1 MKIIEVKA
9 SINYE
14 IMIGSNILA
23 QSGEYIR
30 KAIAN
35 PCTAVIISDDNVQ
48 QLYGETV
55 SNSLQKQGF
64 KVQQY
69 TIAHGESSKNI
80 QTLTELWRFLAAE
93 KITKSDIIV
102 ALGGG
107 VVGDLSGFAA
117 ATYLRGIRF
126 VQILTSLLAM
136 VDASVGGKTA
146 VDLPEGKNLVG
157 AFWQPGLV
165 LCDCEALETL
175 PGQYFADGWAEIIK
189 YGFIDD
195 LPLLKMLEE
204 KSEPTEEIIARCV
217 DDKRKLVEADE
228 YDKGSRQLL
237 NLGHTLGHA
246 IEKCSAYQISHGQA
260 VAIGMV
266 LITKAAVKRRWCSAE
281 VLEKLLELT
290 RKFKLPQSCSYSAE
304 ELAAAA
310 LVDKKRS
317 GDNLNLI
324 VPQALGKSRIEKIA
338 VEELLGIIKD
348 GLDDE
353 YNY

>member
-14 IMIGSNILA
+14 IMIGSDILA

-35 PCTAVIISDDNVQ
+35 PCTAVIVSDDNVQ
-48 QLYGETV
+48 KLYAETV
-55 SNSLQKQGF
+55 SQSLQKQGF
-64 KVQQY
+64 RVYQF
-69 TIAHGESSKNI
+69 IFAHGEESKNI
-80 QTLTELWRFLAAE
+80 QTLTDLWQFLAE
-93 KITKSDIIV
+93 KQITKSDIIV

-107 VVGDLSGFAA
+107 VVGDLSGLAA
-117 ATYLRGIRF
+117 ATYLRGIKF
-126 VQILTSLLAM
+126 VQIPTSLLAM

-146 VDLPEGKNLVG
+146 IDLPEGKNLVG
-157 AFWQPGLV
+157 AFWQPSLV
-165 LCDCEALETL
+165 LCDCAALKTL
-175 PGQYFADGWAEIIK
+175 PAQYFADGWAEIIK
-189 YGFIDD
+189 YGFINDQE
-195 LPLLKMLEE
+195 LLKMLAESTE
-204 KSEPTEEIIARCV
+204 STEEIIARCV

-246 IEKCSAYQISHGQA
+246 IEKCSHYQISHGQA

-266 LITKAAVKRRWCSAE
+266 LIAKAAIKRRWCAAE
-281 VLEKLLELT
+281 VLDKMLELT
-290 RKFKLPQSCSYSAE
+290 AKFNLPQSCSYSAE
-304 ELAAAA
+304 ELAKAA
-310 LVDKKRS
+310 LVDKKRQHDS
-317 GDNLNLI
+317 LNLI
-324 VPQALGKSRIEKIA
+324 VPQILGKSIIKKIA
-338 VEELLGIIKD
+338 IEELLSVIKD

>member
-1 MKIIEVKA
+1 MKKVEVKA
-9 SINYE
+9 TKNYQVL
-14 IMIGSNILA
+14 IGSNILE
-23 QSGEYIR
+23 QSGAYIAEVI
-30 KAIAN
+30 K
-35 PCTAVIISDDNVQ
+35 PCTAIIISDDNVQ

-126 VQILTSLLAM
+126 VQIPTSLLAM

-157 AFWQPGLV
+157 AFWQPSLV
-165 LCDCEALETL
+165 LCDCAALKTL
-175 PGQYFADGWAEIIK
+175 PAQYLLDGWAEVIK
-189 YGFIDD
+189 YGFIADAE
-195 LPLLKMLEE
+195 LLDMLAEA
-204 KSEPTEEIIARCV
+204 SEPSEEIIARCV
-217 DDKRKLVEADE
+217 ENKRRLVEADE

-246 IEKCSAYQISHGQA
+246 IEKCSNYQISHGQA
-260 VAIGMV
+260 VAIGMI
-266 LITKAAVKRRWCSAE
+266 LIAKAAVKRGWCEKE
-281 VLEKLLELT
+281 VLAKMLAMT
-290 RKFKLPQSCSYSAE
+290 AKYQLPQSTIYQAE
-304 ELAAAA
+304 ELKEAA
-310 LVDKKRS
+310 LRDKKRLGAS
-317 GDNLNLI
+317 INLVI
-324 VPQALGKSRIEKIA
+324 PVKIGESRLKKID
-338 VEELLGIIKD
+338 VTELLAIIKD
-348 GLDDE
+348 GLQDE
-353 YNY
+353 

>member
-1 MKIIEVKA
+1 MKKVEVKA
-9 SINYE
+9 TKNYQVL
-14 IMIGSNILA
+14 IGSNILE
-23 QSGEYIR
+23 QSGAYIAEVI
-30 KAIAN
+30 K

-107 VVGDLSGFAA
+107 VTGDLSGLAA

-126 VQILTSLLAM
+126 VQIPTSLLAM

-146 VDLPEGKNLVG
+146 IDLPQGKNLVG
-157 AFWQPGLV
+157 AFWQPSLV
-165 LCDCEALETL
+165 LCDCAALKTL
-175 PGQYFADGWAEIIK
+175 PAQYLLDGWAEVIK
-189 YGFIDD
+189 YGFIADAE
-195 LPLLKMLEE
+195 LLDMLAEA
-204 KSEPTEEIIARCV
+204 SEPSEEIIARCV
-217 DDKRKLVEADE
+217 ENKRRLVEADE

-246 IEKCSAYQISHGQA
+246 IEKCSNYQISHGQA
-260 VAIGMV
+260 VAIGMI
-266 LITKAAVKRRWCSAE
+266 LIAKAAVKRGWCEKE
-281 VLEKLLELT
+281 VLAKMLAMT
-290 RKFKLPQSCSYSAE
+290 AKYQLPQSTIYQAE
-304 ELAAAA
+304 ELKEAS
-310 LVDKKRS
+310 LRDKKRLGAS
-317 GDNLNLI
+317 INLVI
-324 VPQALGKSRIEKIA
+324 PVKIGESRLKKIA
-338 VEELLGIIKD
+338 VTELLAIIKD
-348 GLDDE
+348 GLQDE
-353 YNY
+353 